1 MMNEQIIQ
9 NLATD
14 AMITGGIMGVC
25 FTVAIGILV
34 RLSWASRQRQL
45 DRIDRLE
52 DEWRK
57 IHSSINVLQT
67 KVKWNDDLEHL
78 ERGKF
83 KGTMK

>member
-34 RLSWASRQRQL
+34 NLAWASRQRQT
-45 DRIDRLE
+45 DRMYRLE
-52 DEWRK
+52 DEVRK
-57 IHSSINVLQT
+57 LRTSVNI
-67 KVKWNDDLEHL
+67 LEIDKKY
-78 ERGKF
+78 EV
-83 KGTMK
+83 

>member
-34 RLSWASRQRQL
+34 SLARSSQQRQS
-45 DRIDRLE
+45 DRMYKLE
-52 DEWRK
+52 DEILKLKQFKRR
-57 IHSSINVLQT
+57 VEM
-67 KVKWNDDLEHL
+67 D
-78 ERGKF
+78 ERFAKF
-83 KGTMK
+83 EKTGVN